1 MPGYMWICAH
11 CTDCHHLYDIYRWYV
26 YIYIYRPLHIICA
39 WNNLR
44 AFEWR
49 SWWQYCP
56 LWFLSDWWHIYIY
69 IYIYLPCRLYA
80 KRGRV
85 CVWGFLV
92 VSSLHI
98 HTKPYCWEYNTLA
111 AHECQRNDRMGLYTP
126 KSSYPYIPI
135 SLPLPLIYPHGHTNT
150 AFYLP
155 TCLMCYACVHCGW
168 IGGIWVFV
176 LVSILNFLVF
186 KTHTRALM
194 NPHRTYIQLRMYSC
208 T

>member
-1 MPGYMWICAH
+1 MIC
-11 CTDCHHLYDIYRWYV
+11 I
-26 YIYIYRPLHIICA
+26 YIYIDHCISYARGIIYVRLNGARDGNIVLYGFC
-39 WNNLR
+39 
-44 AFEWR
+44 
-49 SWWQYCP
+49 QT
-56 LWFLSDWWHIYIY
+56 DGIYIY